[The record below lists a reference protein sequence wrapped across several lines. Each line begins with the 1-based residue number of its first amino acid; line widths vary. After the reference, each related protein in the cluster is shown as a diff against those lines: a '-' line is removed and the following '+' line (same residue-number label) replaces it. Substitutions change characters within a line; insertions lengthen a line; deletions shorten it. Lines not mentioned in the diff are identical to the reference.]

1 MAAAMSTPT
10 TSSEPRWGL
19 GDALAGWLVATL
31 VGSIVALLIFRAF
44 GYTDQQVADQ
54 AVPLGL
60 MFLANVPK
68 WVGFVGA
75 PYLVARTKGYGLVHD
90 FRLRFR
96 PIDVPVGVAAGL
108 GAQLILAPLLS
119 WPVLELSGKSV
130 AELERPARE
139 LADRA
144 QGLGGTTALILLA
157 VICAPIAEELFFRG
171 LVLRAFEKR
180 FGVVW
185 AVVATAVVFGATHFQ
200 PLQFLALAGAGAV
213 FSVLAVRFDRLG
225 PAIIAHMAFNAVT
238 VINLLWLAT

>member
-1 MAAAMSTPT
+1 MAAALSTPT

-60 MFLANVPK
+60 MFLANVPQ

-119 WPVLELSGKSV
+119 WPVLKLSGKSV
-130 AELERPARE
+130 AELERP
-139 LADRA
+139 
-144 QGLGGTTALILLA
+144 GSG
-157 VICAPIAEELFFRG
+157 
-171 LVLRAFEKR
+171 
-180 FGVVW
+180 
-185 AVVATAVVFGATHFQ
+185 
-200 PLQFLALAGAGAV
+200 
-213 FSVLAVRFDRLG
+213 
-225 PAIIAHMAFNAVT
+225 
-238 VINLLWLAT
+238 